1 MNRLGIEALSVF
13 SLPPVEYVTL
23 AADLG
28 CAHISTGLTG
38 MPFNPHGYPPFS
50 LKDDPALRR
59 EMIAAMRDRG
69 VSISLGEG
77 LTIRPGVDIAD
88 RAAEFDLFSELGAER
103 INAVSMD
110 PDLARSM
117 DQFAKLAEMATAL
130 GMTSSVELS
139 PPLTV
144 GDLPTAL
151 DVVHYVGRRDFG
163 LLIDTM
169 HVIRSGATVEDLAA
183 VDPALIGYIQVCD
196 VPLQPTQPDYMQEA
210 MFARRRPGEGE
221 LPLFD
226 ILKVLP
232 RHTVVSLEVPML
244 ALAEAGVG
252 PKERLAP
259 AVESVKAMLA
269 RLDAEAAA

>member
-13 SLPPVEYVTL
+13 GLPPVDYVNL

-28 CAHISTGLTG
+28 CAHISTGLTA
-38 MPFNPHGYPPFS
+38 MPYNPHGYRAFS

-77 LTIRPGVDIAD
+77 MTIRPGVDVAD
-88 RAAEFDLFSELGAER
+88 RAAELDLFSELGTER

-110 PDLARSM
+110 PDLGRTM
-117 DQFAKLAEMATAL
+117 DQFAKLAEMAGGL
-130 GMTSSVELS
+130 GMVSSVELS

-151 DVVHYVGRRDFG
+151 DVVRYVGRRDFG

-183 VDPALIGYIQVCD
+183 LDPTLVSYIQVSD
-196 VPLQPTQPDYMQEA
+196 VPLKPTQPNYMEEA
-210 MFARRRPGEGE
+210 MYERRRPGEGE
-221 LPLFD
+221 LPLAA
-226 ILKVLP
+226 ILEALP
-232 RHTVVSLEVPML
+232 RHTVVSLEIPMR

-252 PKERLAP
+252 PRERLAP
-259 AVESVKAMLA
+259 AVERLRAMLA
-269 RLDAEAAA
+269 EVDARAA